1 MEDDFAFDYILEAE
15 LRGLYDEKPAA
26 AVPTKSEIKGSC
38 RHCGKAIGRGVWA
51 HEKHCKVNP

>member
-15 LRGLYDEKPAA
+15 LRGLYDEKPRVSVIPAPAA
-26 AVPTKSEIKGSC
+26 KGSC

-51 HEKHCKVNP
+51 HEKHCKVKL